1 MTLASRIKCCN
12 AFADKQVIEND
23 DLMKIILKHYDIHTR
38 AFISEVDRRL
48 YQLVQPFQTY
58 HLQLSSS
65 RPLHPTDLL
74 ALPLL
79 NDNRRKQWS
88 VSYNMSPFE
97 IVPDVCSIVNGLQ
110 SVNLN
115 GCERMVDA
123 SALGEVTSLNL
134 AACYKITDVSAL
146 GRVTYLNLP
155 YCKKSQ
161 MCLHWEVLPN

>member
-1 MTLASRIKCCN
+1 
-12 AFADKQVIEND
+12 
-23 DLMKIILKHYDIHTR
+23 
-38 AFISEVDRRL
+38 
-48 YQLVQPFQTY
+48 
-58 HLQLSSS
+58 
-65 RPLHPTDLL
+65 
-74 ALPLL
+74 
-79 NDNRRKQWS
+79 
-88 VSYNMSPFE
+88 MSPFE